1 MRVLIIVN
9 TRARS
14 GSSDADLYDFIR
26 VLGNEGAEIVI
37 RFINGRSIEELVAD
51 AVSFDRVVAVGGD
64 GTVSAIAYAL
74 RKSEV
79 PLLAY
84 PGGTAN
90 LLSTAMGLPIEPRAL
105 ARALLDSPF
114 QAVDCG
120 ELRFGID
127 GEKRMGFVNAAGAGF
142 DAAIMRSAQSL
153 KPALGPAAYLV
164 AAVQNIAPTV
174 AHFELD
180 IDGEHVSSSGIAV
193 LLVNFGRV
201 TFDLPITSGANPV
214 DGQLEVV
221 LLKGRTVPS
230 LLPALLS
237 SVLQRVGQHV
247 DPGQSLEV
255 YRGSR
260 VEVSAYPPLRMQA
273 DGEVIEALTPFAAE
287 VLPSACHFVVD
298 ASIQAALSGR
308 CRVAPVF

>member
-14 GSSDADLYDFIR
+14 GSSDVDLYDFIR
-26 VLGNEGAEIVI
+26 VIGVEGCEVTI
-37 RFINGRSIEELVAD
+37 RFLDDRPIDEMLAD
-51 AVSFDRVVAVGGD
+51 SESFDRVVAVGGD
-64 GTVSAIAYAL
+64 GTVSSVAYAL
-74 RKSEV
+74 RHTAV

-90 LLSTAMGLPIEPRAL
+90 LLSTAMGLPVEPRGL
-105 ARALLDSPF
+105 ARALLDSPV
-114 QAVDCG
+114 QPIDIG

-127 GEKRMGFVNAAGAGF
+127 GEQRMGFVNAAGAGF
-142 DAAIMRSAQSL
+142 DAAIMRSAQAL

-174 AHFELD
+174 AQFELD
-180 IDGEHVSSSGIAV
+180 IDGEHVSSSGMA
-193 LLVNFGRV
+193 LLMVNFGRV
-201 TFDLPITSGANPV
+201 LFDLPITAGADPV
-214 DGQLEVV
+214 DGKLEVV

-230 LLPALLS
+230 LLPVALS
-237 SVLQRVGQHV
+237 SVLQRVGQKV

-255 YRGSR
+255 YRCKR

-273 DGEVIEALTPFAAE
+273 DGEVLEALTPFAAE
-287 VLPSACHFVVD
+287 VLPSAAHFIVD
-298 ASIQAALSGR
+298 PAVEALLNADAG
-308 CRVAPVF
+308 